1 MGTTA
6 LIQRVFLF
14 VSFAM
19 MQFREM
25 MWILLI
31 KYLISL
37 VQEQLQ
43 FPIMTV
49 TYTSASYSD
58 GYVLFEGLQVKRDN
72 AVIAKMP
79 EAGLVIRVMTADET
93 GS

>member
-1 MGTTA
+1 MLEEYSEPENAGW
-6 LIQRVFLF
+6 LGGDSIQNG
-14 VSFAM
+14 VSRPLVS
-19 MQFREM
+19 REM
-25 MWILLI
+25 RRTTRNG
-31 KYLISL
+31 
-37 VQEQLQ
+37 QA
-43 FPIMTV
+43 FMTV

-79 EAGLVIRVMTADET
+79 EAGLVIRVMTAEET